1 MTSLFTVYKAYF
13 SQDSWVSMMDRSVES
28 LPISRAIIYFP
39 TMIFFLWLMKSIFL
53 AVITEAF
60 NEIRVELQPHWEKKD
75 KPMDNIKT
83 EAHIT
88 GDDRSWEFVPANN
101 SNELR
106 QDSISRFLLLALNS
120 TAFHLLAFVAILVN
134 SIITASM
141 SFRHDGRPRS
151 DFYHYHYYI
160 EVIIREIL

>member
-28 LPISRAIIYFP
+28 FPVWRAIIYFP

-53 AVITEAF
+53 AVITKTF
-60 NEIRVELQPHWEKKD
+60 NEIRVELQPPWKKKE